1 MKDIVKITN
10 YFGLVIRKSSLE
22 EKKIA
27 LDTIKTKVFESDPLD
42 ENKELISYGPHFGG
56 EEIKVYEERL
66 KKIGLEYVDD
76 YFDFSNDYPDWLDLF
91 VGLKKSNK

>member
-42 ENKELISYGPHFGG
+42 ENKEL
-56 EEIKVYEERL
+56 
-66 KKIGLEYVDD
+66 
-76 YFDFSNDYPDWLDLF
+76 
-91 VGLKKSNK
+91 